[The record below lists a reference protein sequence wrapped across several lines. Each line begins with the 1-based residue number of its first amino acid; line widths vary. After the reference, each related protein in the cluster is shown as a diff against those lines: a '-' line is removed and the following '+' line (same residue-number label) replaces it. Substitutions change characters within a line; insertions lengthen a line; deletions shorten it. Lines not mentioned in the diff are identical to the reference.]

1 LFGTTEVVKCFRIGI
16 GVVQVE
22 YRALGE
28 QVQHMCMAVVQGHKG
43 KGVLHW
49 FRSSKGVQ
57 ATYRNAGIKD

>member
-1 LFGTTEVVKCFRIGI
+1 
-16 GVVQVE
+16 VE